1 MSAILYDIAPGGFLT
16 GLIIPHENGFAIS
29 VVERLEDVVSN
40 LLMPIVRKK
49 PLLEVSAIDL
59 CLVLH
64 PIWLANKPRPLE

>member
-1 MSAILYDIAPGGFLT
+1 MSALSYNIAPGAFLT

-49 PLLEVSAIDL
+49 TTSVRCQRLICV
-59 CLVLH
+59 
-64 PIWLANKPRPLE
+64 